1 MRPHIYCLNFL
12 LAALLAGV
20 ASAQRP
26 HNIWDP
32 PFRQGIA
39 AEVEDTIIT
48 FEEIRREMAP
58 LIPGIR
64 ESSRSRAEFNR
75 QMEELYL
82 EILGSLVDRAI
93 ILREFRNREFN
104 IPQSFI
110 ESRMDQILAED
121 FEGDRAR
128 FHEFLRNQGKSVREF
143 RRQVHEDIIIGA
155 MRSERRRSQS
165 QISPE
170 RIERFYNENK
180 LHFYE
185 EESVRLRVI
194 MLRPLADESPD
205 LMRQQIER
213 VMDEL
218 ARGTPFAEV
227 ASRFSQ
233 DPRRDRGGDW
243 GWVLRRNLR
252 DEMAEAAFDLNV
264 GEYSDPIT
272 VGNQTFIIF
281 VEDIREEGIQPLN
294 EVRERIEQILAQ
306 QLARQDQ
313 QQWIERLRRNA
324 FIRYY

>member
-1 MRPHIYCLNFL
+1 MKLHTFCLSL
-12 LAALLAGV
+12 LITALLTGSV
-20 ASAQRP
+20 AAQRP

-32 PFRQGIA
+32 PYRQGIA

-48 FEEIRREMAP
+48 FEEIRREMSP
-58 LIPGIR
+58 LIPRIR
-64 ESSRSRAEFNR
+64 EGARSRPEFNR

-82 EILGSLVDRAI
+82 EILGSLIDRAI

-121 FEGDRAR
+121 FEGDRSR
-128 FHEFLRNQGKSVREF
+128 FHEYLRNQGKSVREF
-143 RRQVHEDIIIGA
+143 RREIHEDIIISA
-155 MRSERRRSQS
+155 MRGERRRSQS

-185 EESVRLRVI
+185 EESVHLRVI

-205 LMRQQIER
+205 LMRQQVER

-218 ARGTPFAEV
+218 ARGTPFPDV
-227 ASRFSQ
+227 ATRFSQ
-233 DPRRDRGGDW
+233 DHRRDRGGDW
-243 GWVLRRNLR
+243 GWLLRRDLR
-252 DEMAEAAFDLNV
+252 EEMAEAAFDLKV
-264 GEYSDPIT
+264 GEYSGAIT
-272 VGNQTFIIF
+272 LGNQTFIIYL
-281 VEDIREEGIQPLN
+281 EDIRDEGIQPLN
-294 EVRERIEQILAQ
+294 EVRERIEQILAS

-313 QQWIERLRRNA
+313 QQWLERLRRNA
-324 FIRYY
+324 YIRYY